1 MPQISLQKNSP
12 LTVIWRSLNKILR
25 KEFSIF
31 RGEEK
36 HDKYSA
42 MFVAKI
48 GSEFGAEIA
57 ANVTANFTTNF
68 GGETK
73 CRKVFLENLI

>member
-1 MPQISLQKNSP
+1 
-12 LTVIWRSLNKILR
+12 
-25 KEFSIF
+25 
-31 RGEEK
+31 
-36 HDKYSA
+36 